1 MNRLREYLLKYN
13 KRYIVGG
20 ACLFV
25 TATMVMAIPAVLQR
39 AIDQLASATAGNT
52 SAAGMP
58 GDAVFNDA
66 VFNAAP
72 WALAI
77 IALAVGQALVRTVS
91 RSLIFNAG
99 RDVEYDLRN
108 DLFVHLTTLPQSW
121 YHRQRTGDLMSR
133 LVNDLNAVR
142 LLLGLGVL
150 TIINTPL
157 YCIYALTL
165 MAMMDLRLTLAA
177 LIPFPL
183 MLWVIRVYSHR
194 MMEASVSVQER
205 LADISSSVQETLA
218 GVSVIKAWGREQQ
231 REDDFAQL
239 NERFKNDSMELV
251 KLRGKVFPL
260 VRVVSSLGVL
270 AVLYYGGTLV
280 VRGELTL
287 GQLVAFMV
295 YLNIIAWPV
304 MALGWLVSIYQRG
317 RAAMLRL
324 GEILDAQPEIASPEG
339 GGHRAELRGGVS
351 LENVSFT
358 YPSDQARDP
367 ALRNVTLE
375 LEAGTSLGVL
385 GATGSGKSTL
395 ASLVARVFDPDQG
408 RVMVD
413 GVDLRNWNLG
423 DLRRGIGFV
432 PQDPFL
438 FSSSIEDNIAFA
450 RDDLG
455 DEELGR
461 LVEIAALDTDLAEF
475 PHGMDTQVGERGL
488 AMSGGQKQ
496 RLTLARAVARDPA
509 ILVLDDALSS
519 IDAATES
526 RILDELESVMEG
538 RSSIIVSHRVA
549 AVRRAD
555 RVVVLEEGRVVEDGT
570 PDELAMADG
579 LYSRLLERQQLADE
593 LEAM

>member
-1 MNRLREYLLKYN
+1 MNRLREYLLKYS
-13 KRYIVGG
+13 KRYLVGG

-39 AIDQLASATAGNT
+39 AIDQLASAVAGNT
-52 SAAGMP
+52 SAASMP

-177 LIPFPL
+177 LLPFPL

-194 MMEASVSVQER
+194 MMDASVSVQER
-205 LADISSSVQETLA
+205 IADISSSVQETLA

-231 REDDFAQL
+231 REGDFAKL

-287 GQLVAFMV
+287 GQLVAFMA

-324 GEILDAQPEIASPEG
+324 GEILDARPEIASPEG
-339 GGHRAELRGGVS
+339 GGHRAALRGGIS
-351 LENVSFT
+351 LQNVSFT

-413 GVDLRNWNLG
+413 GVDLRDWNLG

-570 PDELAMADG
+570 PDELAVAGG
-579 LYSRLLERQQLADE
+579 LYSRLLQRQQLADE

>member
-1 MNRLREYLLKYN
+1 MNRLREYLLKYI

-52 SAAGMP
+52 SAASMP

-183 MLWVIRVYSHR
+183 MLWVIRIYSHR
-194 MMEASVSVQER
+194 MMEASVCVQER

-231 REDDFAQL
+231 REGDFAQL

-324 GEILDAQPEIASPEG
+324 GEILDALPEIASPEG
-339 GGHRAELRGGVS
+339 GGHRAVPRGGVS

-395 ASLVARVFDPDQG
+395 ASLVTRVFDPDQG

-413 GVDLRNWNLG
+413 GVDLRDWNLG